1 VCSGAAALYPT
12 RGERHPARRDRA
24 AVVTSSPV
32 AASQRVQIFA
42 GTNEDLPLTP
52 PTNSPPPNSN
62 PANGD
67 ATRKSPVSILPRLAV
82 LAVVVIA
89 AALGYWQLGDMLT
102 LDNLARQETALRAFQ
117 EEHPLLVYGLAA
129 LVYILVT
136 GLSLPGATAMTLVY
150 GWYFGLVRGVI
161 LVSFASTAGATLA
174 MVLCRFLFRDAIE
187 RRFGSRL
194 VQFNESLEREGP
206 FFLFT
211 LRLIPVVPFFVINA
225 VMGLTPIPVR
235 TFWWVSQLGML
246 PATIVYVYAGAS
258 VPSLGALADKGVGA
272 VFSPQ
277 QLTQIFVG
285 LAMLGLFP
293 LAVRGIMRVVA
304 RTRSAPQ
311 SADHQ
316 E

>member
-1 VCSGAAALYPT
+1 M
-12 RGERHPARRDRA
+12 
-24 AVVTSSPV
+24 SSL
-32 AASQRVQIFA
+32 AASQRIQIFA
-42 GTNEDLPLTP
+42 GTPEELPLTP
-52 PTNSPPPNSN
+52 PTNSPPTSN
-62 PANGD
+62 PATGD
-67 ATRKSPVSILPRLAV
+67 TARKSPGSIVPRLAV
-82 LAVVVIA
+82 LAVVLAA
-89 AALGYWQLGDMLT
+89 AALGYWQLGDVLT
-102 LDNLARQETALRAFQ
+102 LENLARQETALRAFQ

-129 LVYILVT
+129 LIYILVT

-225 VMGLTPIPVR
+225 VMGLTPISVR

-258 VPSLGALADKGVGA
+258 VPSLAALAEKGVGA
-272 VFSPQ
+272 VFTPA
-277 QLTQIFVG
+277 QLTQIFVA
-285 LAMLGLFP
+285 LAVLGLFP
-293 LAVRGIMRVVA
+293 LAVRGIMELVRRKRVSSIGNSA
-304 RTRSAPQ
+304 TRPSDPK
-311 SADHQ
+311 